1 MSLEGT
7 LNCCRQAPGMHDAVD
22 VGDAIDMQGFRKRR
36 KEATESLQNI
46 WVRPV
51 SVTWLLRR

>member
-7 LNCCRQAPGMHDAVD
+7 LNFCRQAPGMHDAVD
-22 VGDAIDMQGFRKRR
+22 VGDAIDMQAFRKRR

-46 WVRPV
+46 RVRPV

>member
-1 MSLEGT
+1 
-7 LNCCRQAPGMHDAVD
+7 MHDAVD
-22 VGDAIDMQGFRKRR
+22 VGDAIDMQAFRKRR

-46 WVRPV
+46 RVRPV